1 MPCEGEGYA
10 HDALAVLVGIALDQS
25 VADRAV
31 DQAAVMPEHEIVR
44 DLANRRPSRGSGRP
58 RIVSGS

>member
-25 VADRAV
+25 VGDGTIDQPDGAV
-31 DQAAVMPEHEIVR
+31 VAQDEVVS
-44 DLANRRPSRGSGRP
+44 DLADGRP
-58 RIVSGS
+58 GRVRMSPDREQ